1 MTNNERPYIE
11 HNGTTYEFEASF
23 KLQREYNKE
32 MQNNVF
38 KALKNSGIDEEK
50 FENIKDFQK
59 KFEENKEKN
68 IDDLFKDEE
77 LLNKMSEITELISK
91 LDFTST
97 YEKYCFKMLN
107 AKYNITK
114 EEFDTMLEGFGNEY
128 GIEYV
133 DIMLQ
138 KVCEKVFTRMGE
150 KKQTSKKPLP
160 KFMIN

>member
-1 MTNNERPYIE
+1 MTNNEKPYIE

-32 MQNNVF
+32 MQNNVI
-38 KALKNSGIDEEK
+38 KAINDSGIDESKLED
-50 FENIKDFQK
+50 IKEFQK
-59 KFEENKEKN
+59 KLEENKDKDIEILK
-68 IDDLFKDEE
+68 DKDLMNKLSEVVE
-77 LLNKMSEITELISK
+77 LTSN
-91 LDFTST
+91 LDFSST

-107 AKYNITK
+107 AKYDITQ
-114 EEFDTMLEGFGNEY
+114 EEFDTMLEEFGNEY

-150 KKQTSKKPLP
+150 KKQPSKKPLP

>member
-1 MTNNERPYIE
+1 MTNNEKPYIE

-23 KLQREYNKE
+23 KLQREYNKV
-32 MQNNVF
+32 MQNNVIKF
-38 KALKNSGIDEEK
+38 LSKSGIDEKKYNELHK
-50 FENIKDFQK
+50 IVDEYKDKEIK
-59 KFEENKEKN
+59 
-68 IDDLFKDEE
+68 LLKDEE
-77 LLNKMSEITELISK
+77 TINKISEIVELINN
-91 LDFTST
+91 LDFTQL

-114 EEFDTMLEGFGNEY
+114 EEFDTMLEEFGNEY
-128 GIEYV
+128 GIEYI

-150 KKQTSKKPLP
+150 KKETNKKPLP

>member
-1 MTNNERPYIE
+1 MTNNEKPYIE
-11 HNGTTYEFEASF
+11 HNGTIYEFEASF

-38 KALKNSGIDEEK
+38 KALKNSGIDENK
-50 FENIKDFQK
+50 FEDIKEFQK
-59 KFEENKEKN
+59 IFEENKEKN
-68 IDDLFKDEE
+68 VDLFKNEE

-107 AKYNITK
+107 AKYDITK
-114 EEFDTMLEGFGNEY
+114 EEFEEMLEGFGNEY

-138 KVCEKVFTRMGE
+138 KVCEKVFTQKGE
-150 KKQTSKKPLP
+150 KKQPSKKPLP

>member
-32 MQNNVF
+32 MQKNVI
-38 KALKNSGIDEEK
+38 KAINESGIDESKLED
-50 FENIKDFQK
+50 IKEFQK
-59 KFEENKEKN
+59 KLEENKDKDIE
-68 IDDLFKDEE
+68 LFKDEE
-77 LLNKMSEITELISK
+77 LMNKLSEVVELTSN
-91 LDFTST
+91 LDFSET

-114 EEFDTMLEGFGNEY
+114 EEFDTMLEEFGNEY

-138 KVCEKVFTRMGE
+138 KVCEKVFTQMGE
-150 KKQTSKKPLP
+150 KKQPSKKPLP

>member
-1 MTNNERPYIE
+1 MTNNEKPYIE

-32 MQNNVF
+32 MQNNVI
-38 KALKNSGIDEEK
+38 KAINDSGIDESKLED
-50 FENIKDFQK
+50 IKEFQK
-59 KFEENKEKN
+59 KLEENK
-68 IDDLFKDEE
+68 DKDIE
-77 LLNKMSEITELISK
+77 LLKDKDLMNKLSEVVELTSN
-91 LDFTST
+91 LDFSST

-107 AKYNITK
+107 AKYNITQ
-114 EEFDTMLEGFGNEY
+114 EEFDTMLEEFGNEY

-150 KKQTSKKPLP
+150 KKQPSKKPLP

>member
-1 MTNNERPYIE
+1 MTNNEKPYIE

-32 MQNNVF
+32 MQNNVI
-38 KALKNSGIDEEK
+38 KAINDSGIDESKLED
-50 FENIKDFQK
+50 IKEFQK
-59 KFEENKEKN
+59 KLEENK
-68 IDDLFKDEE
+68 DKDIE
-77 LLNKMSEITELISK
+77 LLKDKDLMNKLSEVVELTSN
-91 LDFTST
+91 LDFSST

-107 AKYNITK
+107 AKYNITQ
-114 EEFDTMLEGFGNEY
+114 EEFETMLEEFGNEY
-128 GIEYV
+128 VIEYV

-150 KKQTSKKPLP
+150 KKQPSKKPLP

>member
-32 MQNNVF
+32 MQKNVI
-38 KALKNSGIDEEK
+38 KAINDSGIDESKLED
-50 FENIKDFQK
+50 IKEFQK
-59 KFEENKEKN
+59 KLEENKDKDIE
-68 IDDLFKDEE
+68 LFKDEE
-77 LLNKMSEITELISK
+77 LMNKLSELVELTSS
-91 LDFTST
+91 LDFSST

-107 AKYNITK
+107 AKYNITQ
-114 EEFDTMLEGFGNEY
+114 EEFDTMLEEFGNEY

-150 KKQTSKKPLP
+150 KKQPSKKPLP

>member
-1 MTNNERPYIE
+1 MTNNEKPYIE

-32 MQNNVF
+32 MQNNVI
-38 KALKNSGIDEEK
+38 KAINDSGIDESKLED
-50 FENIKDFQK
+50 IKEFQK
-59 KFEENKEKN
+59 KLEENKDKDIE
-68 IDDLFKDEE
+68 LFKDEKLMNK
-77 LLNKMSEITELISK
+77 LLEITELISN
-91 LDFTST
+91 LAFSST

-107 AKYNITK
+107 EKYNITK

-150 KKQTSKKPLP
+150 KKETSKKPLP

>member
-1 MTNNERPYIE
+1 MTNNEKPYIE

-32 MQNNVF
+32 MQN
-38 KALKNSGIDEEK
+38 KL
-50 FENIKDFQK
+50 
-59 KFEENKEKN
+59 EENK
-68 IDDLFKDEE
+68 DKDIE
-77 LLNKMSEITELISK
+77 LLKDKDLMNKLSEVVELTSN
-91 LDFTST
+91 LDFSST

-107 AKYNITK
+107 EKYNITK
-114 EEFDTMLEGFGNEY
+114 EEFETMLEEFGNEY

-150 KKQTSKKPLP
+150 KKETSKKPLP

>member
-23 KLQREYNKE
+23 TLQREYNKE
-32 MQNNVF
+32 MQKNVI
-38 KALKNSGIDEEK
+38 KAINNSGIDENKLE
-50 FENIKDFQK
+50 EIKKFQK
-59 KFEENKEKN
+59 LLEGNKDKDIDLLKN
-68 IDDLFKDEE
+68 EE
-77 LLNKMSEITELISK
+77 LINKMTEIAELISN

-114 EEFDTMLEGFGNEY
+114 EEFDTMLEEFGNEY

-138 KVCEKVFTRMGE
+138 KVCEKVFTRTGE
-150 KKQTSKKPLP
+150 KEQPSKKPLP

>member
-32 MQNNVF
+32 MQKNVN
-38 KALKNSGIDEEK
+38 KAINDSGIDESKLED
-50 FENIKDFQK
+50 IKEFQK
-59 KFEENKEKN
+59 KLEENK
-68 IDDLFKDEE
+68 DKDIE
-77 LLNKMSEITELISK
+77 LLKDKDLMNKLSEVVELTSN
-91 LDFTST
+91 LDFSST

-107 AKYNITK
+107 AKYNITQ
-114 EEFDTMLEGFGNEY
+114 EEFDTMLEEFGNEY

-150 KKQTSKKPLP
+150 KKQPSKKPLP

>member
-32 MQNNVF
+32 MQKNVI
-38 KALKNSGIDEEK
+38 KAINDSGIDEEK
-50 FENIKDFQK
+50 LENIKDFQK
-59 KFEENKEKN
+59 KLEEKN

-77 LLNKMSEITELISK
+77 LLNKTSEITELISK

-107 AKYNITK
+107 EKYNITK
-114 EEFDTMLEGFGNEY
+114 EEFDTMLEEFGNEY

-150 KKQTSKKPLP
+150 KKQPSKKPLP

>member
-23 KLQREYNKE
+23 TLQREYNKE
-32 MQNNVF
+32 MQKNVI
-38 KALKNSGIDEEK
+38 KAINESGIDENKLE
-50 FENIKDFQK
+50 EIKKFQK
-59 KFEENKEKN
+59 LLEGNKEKD
-68 IDDLFKDEE
+68 IDLLKNEE
-77 LLNKMSEITELISK
+77 LINKMTEIAELISN

-107 AKYNITK
+107 TKYNITK
-114 EEFDTMLEGFGNEY
+114 EEFDTMLEEFGNEY

-138 KVCEKVFTRMGE
+138 KVCEKVFTQMGE
-150 KKQTSKKPLP
+150 KKQPSKKPLP

>member
-1 MTNNERPYIE
+1 MTNNDRPYIE

-32 MQNNVF
+32 MQNNVI
-38 KALKNSGIDEEK
+38 KAINDSGIDESKLED
-50 FENIKDFQK
+50 IKEFQK
-59 KFEENKEKN
+59 KLEENK
-68 IDDLFKDEE
+68 DKDIE
-77 LLNKMSEITELISK
+77 LLKDKDLMNKLSEVVELTSN
-91 LDFTST
+91 LDFSST

-107 AKYNITK
+107 AKYDITQ
-114 EEFDTMLEGFGNEY
+114 EEFDTMLEEFGNEY

-150 KKQTSKKPLP
+150 KKQPSKKPLP

>member
-32 MQNNVF
+32 MQNNVI
-38 KALKNSGIDEEK
+38 KAINDSGIDESKLED
-50 FENIKDFQK
+50 IKELQK
-59 KFEENKEKN
+59 KLEENK
-68 IDDLFKDEE
+68 DKDIE
-77 LLNKMSEITELISK
+77 LLKDKDLMNKLSEVVELTSN
-91 LDFTST
+91 LDFSSI

-107 AKYNITK
+107 EKYNITK
-114 EEFDTMLEGFGNEY
+114 EEFDTMLEEFGNEY

-150 KKQTSKKPLP
+150 KKQPSKKPLP

>member
-1 MTNNERPYIE
+1 MTNNEKPYIE

-32 MQNNVF
+32 MQNNVI
-38 KALKNSGIDEEK
+38 KAINDSGIDESKLED
-50 FENIKDFQK
+50 IKEFQK
-59 KFEENKEKN
+59 KLEENK
-68 IDDLFKDEE
+68 DKDIE
-77 LLNKMSEITELISK
+77 LLKDKDLMNKLSEVVELTSN
-91 LDFTST
+91 LDFSST

-107 AKYNITK
+107 AKYNITQ
-114 EEFDTMLEGFGNEY
+114 EEFETMLEEFGNEY

-150 KKQTSKKPLP
+150 KKQPSKKPLP

>member
-1 MTNNERPYIE
+1 MTNNEKPYIE

-32 MQNNVF
+32 MQNNVI
-38 KALKNSGIDEEK
+38 KAINESGIDEEK
-50 FENIKDFQK
+50 LEDIKNFQK
-59 KFEENKEKN
+59 KLEENK
-68 IDDLFKDEE
+68 DKDIE
-77 LLNKMSEITELISK
+77 LLKDKDLMNKLSEVVELTSN
-91 LDFTST
+91 LDFSAT

-107 AKYNITK
+107 AKYNITQ
-114 EEFDTMLEGFGNEY
+114 EEFDTMLEEFGNEY

-150 KKQTSKKPLP
+150 KKEPSKKPLP

>member
-1 MTNNERPYIE
+1 MTNNEKPYIE

-32 MQNNVF
+32 MQNNVI
-38 KALKNSGIDEEK
+38 KAINDSGIDESKLED
-50 FENIKDFQK
+50 IKEFQK
-59 KFEENKEKN
+59 KLEENKDKDIE
-68 IDDLFKDEE
+68 LFKDEE
-77 LLNKMSEITELISK
+77 LMNKLSEIVELTSN
-91 LDFTST
+91 LDFSST

-107 AKYNITK
+107 AKYNITQ
-114 EEFDTMLEGFGNEY
+114 EEFETMLEEFGNEY

-150 KKQTSKKPLP
+150 KKQPSKKPLP

>member
-32 MQNNVF
+32 MQKNVI
-38 KALKNSGIDEEK
+38 KAIKNSGIDEDKLED
-50 FENIKDFQK
+50 IKEFQK
-59 KFEENKEKN
+59 KLEENKDKDIE
-68 IDDLFKDEE
+68 LFKDEK
-77 LLNKMSEITELISK
+77 LMNKLSEIVELISN

-114 EEFDTMLEGFGNEY
+114 EEFGNEY

-138 KVCEKVFTRMGE
+138 KVCEKVFTRTGE
-150 KKQTSKKPLP
+150 KEQPSKKPLP

>member
-32 MQNNVF
+32 MQKNVI
-38 KALKNSGIDEEK
+38 KAINDSGIDESKLED
-50 FENIKDFQK
+50 IKEFQK
-59 KFEENKEKN
+59 KLEENKDKDIE
-68 IDDLFKDEE
+68 LFKDEE
-77 LLNKMSEITELISK
+77 LMNKLSEIVELTSS
-91 LDFTST
+91 LDFSST

-107 AKYNITK
+107 AKYNITQ
-114 EEFDTMLEGFGNEY
+114 EEFDTMLEEFGNEY

-150 KKQTSKKPLP
+150 KKQPSKKPLP

>member
-1 MTNNERPYIE
+1 MTNNEKPYIE

-32 MQNNVF
+32 MQKNVI
-38 KALKNSGIDEEK
+38 KAINDSGIDESKLED
-50 FENIKDFQK
+50 IKEFQK
-59 KFEENKEKN
+59 KLEENK
-68 IDDLFKDEE
+68 DKDIE
-77 LLNKMSEITELISK
+77 LLKDKDLMNKLSDIVELTSN
-91 LDFTST
+91 LDFSST

-107 AKYNITK
+107 AKYNITQ
-114 EEFDTMLEGFGNEY
+114 EEFDTMLEEFGNEY

-150 KKQTSKKPLP
+150 KKQPSKKPLP

>member
-23 KLQREYNKE
+23 TLQREYNKE
-32 MQNNVF
+32 MQKNVI
-38 KALKNSGIDEEK
+38 KAINNSGIDENKLE
-50 FENIKDFQK
+50 EIKKFQK
-59 KFEENKEKN
+59 LLEGNKDKDIDLLKN
-68 IDDLFKDEE
+68 EE
-77 LLNKMSEITELISK
+77 LINKMTEIAELISN

-114 EEFDTMLEGFGNEY
+114 EEFDTMLEEFGNEY

-150 KKQTSKKPLP
+150 KKQPSKKPLP

>member
-32 MQNNVF
+32 MQKNVI
-38 KALKNSGIDEEK
+38 KAINDSGIDESKLED
-50 FENIKDFQK
+50 IKDFQK
-59 KFEENKEKN
+59 KLEENK
-68 IDDLFKDEE
+68 DKDIE
-77 LLNKMSEITELISK
+77 LLKDKDLMNKLSEVVELTSN
-91 LDFTST
+91 LDFSST

-107 AKYNITK
+107 EKYNITK
-114 EEFDTMLEGFGNEY
+114 EEFETMLEEFGNEY

-133 DIMLQ
+133 DILLQ
-138 KVCEKVFTRMGE
+138 KVCEKVFTQAGE
-150 KKQTSKKPLP
+150 KKAQSKKALP

>member
-32 MQNNVF
+32 MQKNVI
-38 KALKNSGIDEEK
+38 KAINESGIDESKLED
-50 FENIKDFQK
+50 IKDFQK
-59 KFEENKEKN
+59 KLEENKEKD
-68 IDDLFKDEE
+68 IE
-77 LLNKMSEITELISK
+77 LLKDKDLMNKLSEVVELTSN
-91 LDFTST
+91 LDFSST

-107 AKYNITK
+107 AKYDITK
-114 EEFDTMLEGFGNEY
+114 EEFETMLEEFGNEY

-133 DIMLQ
+133 DILLQ
-138 KVCEKVFTRMGE
+138 KVCEKVFTQTGE
-150 KKQTSKKPLP
+150 KKAQSKKALP

>member
-11 HNGTTYEFEASF
+11 HNGTKYEFEASF

-32 MQNNVF
+32 MQNNVIKF
-38 KALKNSGIDEEK
+38 LSKSGIDEKKYNELHK
-50 FENIKDFQK
+50 IVDEYKD
-59 KFEENKEKN
+59 KE
-68 IDDLFKDEE
+68 IELLKDEE
-77 LLNKMSEITELISK
+77 TMNKISEIVELISN
-91 LDFTST
+91 LDFTQL

-114 EEFDTMLEGFGNEY
+114 EEFDTMLEEFGNEY

-150 KKQTSKKPLP
+150 KKETNKKPLP

>member
-32 MQNNVF
+32 MQKNVI
-38 KALKNSGIDEEK
+38 KAINDSGIDESKLED
-50 FENIKDFQK
+50 IKEFQK
-59 KFEENKEKN
+59 KLEENK
-68 IDDLFKDEE
+68 DKDIE
-77 LLNKMSEITELISK
+77 LLKDKDLMNKLSEVVELTSN
-91 LDFTST
+91 LDFSST

-107 AKYNITK
+107 EKYNITK
-114 EEFDTMLEGFGNEY
+114 EEFDTMLEEFGNEY

-150 KKQTSKKPLP
+150 KKQPSKKPLP

>member
-32 MQNNVF
+32 MQNNVI
-38 KALKNSGIDEEK
+38 KAINDSGIDESKLED
-50 FENIKDFQK
+50 IKEFQK
-59 KFEENKEKN
+59 KLEENK
-68 IDDLFKDEE
+68 DKDIE
-77 LLNKMSEITELISK
+77 LLKDKDLMNKLSEVVELTSN
-91 LDFTST
+91 LDFSST

-107 AKYNITK
+107 AKYDITQ
-114 EEFDTMLEGFGNEY
+114 EEFDTMLEEFGNEY

-150 KKQTSKKPLP
+150 KKQPSKKPLP

>member
-32 MQNNVF
+32 MQNNVI
-38 KALKNSGIDEEK
+38 KAINDSGIDESKLED
-50 FENIKDFQK
+50 IKEFQK
-59 KFEENKEKN
+59 KLEENK
-68 IDDLFKDEE
+68 DKDIE
-77 LLNKMSEITELISK
+77 LLKDKDLMNKLSEVVELTSN
-91 LDFTST
+91 LDFSST

-107 AKYNITK
+107 AKYNITQ
-114 EEFDTMLEGFGNEY
+114 EEFDTMLEEFGNEY

-150 KKQTSKKPLP
+150 KKQPSKKPLP

>member
-32 MQNNVF
+32 MQNNVI
-38 KALKNSGIDEEK
+38 KAINDSGIDESKLED
-50 FENIKDFQK
+50 IKEFQK
-59 KFEENKEKN
+59 KLEENK
-68 IDDLFKDEE
+68 DKDIE
-77 LLNKMSEITELISK
+77 LLKDKDLMNKLSEVVELTSN
-91 LDFTST
+91 LDFSST

-107 AKYNITK
+107 AKYGITQ
-114 EEFDTMLEGFGNEY
+114 EEFDTMLEEFGNEY

-150 KKQTSKKPLP
+150 KKQPSKKPLP

>member
-32 MQNNVF
+32 MQKNVI
-38 KALKNSGIDEEK
+38 KAINDSGIDEDKLED
-50 FENIKDFQK
+50 IKEFQK
-59 KFEENKEKN
+59 KLEENKDKDIE
-68 IDDLFKDEE
+68 LFKDEE
-77 LLNKMSEITELISK
+77 LMNKLSELVELTSS
-91 LDFTST
+91 LDFSST

-107 AKYNITK
+107 EKYNITK
-114 EEFDTMLEGFGNEY
+114 EEFDTMLEEFGNEY

-150 KKQTSKKPLP
+150 KKQQSKKPLP

>member
-1 MTNNERPYIE
+1 MTNNEKPYIE

-32 MQNNVF
+32 MQKNVI
-38 KALKNSGIDEEK
+38 KAIKNSGIDEDKLED
-50 FENIKDFQK
+50 IKEFQK
-59 KFEENKEKN
+59 KLEESKDKDIE
-68 IDDLFKDEE
+68 LFKDEE
-77 LLNKMSEITELISK
+77 LINKLLEITELISN
-91 LDFTST
+91 LDFSST

-107 AKYNITK
+107 AKYNITQ
-114 EEFDTMLEGFGNEY
+114 EEFDTMLEEFGNEY

-150 KKQTSKKPLP
+150 KKQPSKKPLP

>member
-1 MTNNERPYIE
+1 MTNNEKPYIE

-32 MQNNVF
+32 MQNNVI
-38 KALKNSGIDEEK
+38 KAINESGIDEEK
-50 FENIKDFQK
+50 LEDIKEFQK
-59 KFEENKEKN
+59 KLEENK
-68 IDDLFKDEE
+68 DKDIE
-77 LLNKMSEITELISK
+77 LLKDKDLMNKLSEVVELTSN
-91 LDFTST
+91 LDFSST

-107 AKYNITK
+107 AKYNITQ
-114 EEFDTMLEGFGNEY
+114 EEFEEILEGFGNEY

-150 KKQTSKKPLP
+150 KKQPSKKPLP

>member
-1 MTNNERPYIE
+1 MTNNEKPYIE

-32 MQNNVF
+32 MQNNVI
-38 KALKNSGIDEEK
+38 KAINDSGIDEEK
-50 FENIKDFQK
+50 LEDIKEFQK
-59 KFEENKEKN
+59 KLEENK
-68 IDDLFKDEE
+68 DKDIE
-77 LLNKMSEITELISK
+77 LLKDKDLMNKLSEVVELTSN
-91 LDFTST
+91 LDFSST

-107 AKYNITK
+107 EKYNITK
-114 EEFDTMLEGFGNEY
+114 EEFETMLEEFGNEY

-160 KFMIN
+160 KFMTN